1 MKTTHCKVQNSKYF
15 LYLNIA
21 IEIIHHLMEKANSK
35 VLISFMLYMQQI
47 YTIFKLQIQ
56 NNFLHHKMFM
66 HDRRILKKT
75 IKASVTLI
83 SHVITCTDRK
93 SSQSV
98 PTPNCLGQSVPYIL
112 VNPSLKFGQ
121 TAPWYN
127 YMYIGNVYQPLSFG

>member
-21 IEIIHHLMEKANSK
+21 HKIIHHR
-35 VLISFMLYMQQI
+35 ISFMLYMQQK
-47 YTIFKLQIQ
+47 YTICKLQIQ
-56 NNFLHHKMFM
+56 FNFVTLKMFM
-66 HDRRILKKT
+66 HDGRILKNAIT
-75 IKASVTLI
+75 ASVTLI
-83 SHVITCTDRK
+83 SHVITSTDRK
-93 SSQSV
+93 SSQFV

-121 TAPWYN
+121 TAPSYN